1 MMYLLILKNQLK
13 IVIINVNVLPNVLN
27 SEIKIDN
34 MIFKYWHGVQFPDF
48 MLHQKS
54 QKITFKVKK

>member
-34 MIFKYWHGVQFPDF
+34 MIFKYWHGVQFPYF
-48 MLHQKS
+48 MLHQIS
-54 QKITFKVKK
+54 QKGNIKIF